1 LCFCVWFV
9 CCLVVST
16 SAIDC
21 LERLVPEMTYC
32 VSSGT
37 INTHFTL
44 YDLTLVTLVFFFR
57 RQVQAVYRTYSTSR
71 LLSNPINCRVDYT
84 MSSQRDEDR
93 THRSSCHFSASSCMC
108 VYVCVCVCLRAT
120 HHSVS
125 WMQMLL
131 VSRPRP
137 FVTSCSQIALR
148 LYR

>member
-108 VYVCVCVCLRAT
+108 VYVCVFTGDTPLCFLDADAAR
-120 HHSVS
+120 
-125 WMQMLL
+125 
-131 VSRPRP
+131 
-137 FVTSCSQIALR
+137 VTSTSFCHLLQSNRFKAL
-148 LYR
+148 